1 MKQLIQNIEQSAD
14 YILNLCKQKPLI
26 GIILGSGLGD
36 LADDIQDSIKV
47 PYAQIPH
54 FPVSTVVGHE
64 GQLVIGELEGKIVLA
79 MQGRFHY
86 YEGYPMEDVTYP
98 IRVMKQLGIEKLIV
112 TNAAGAV
119 NKSFRPGDL
128 MLISDHINLS
138 GTNPLIGRNMDTF
151 GVRFP
156 DLSSA
161 YSEPL
166 RIMARKVAKEH
177 DIDLKEGVYTFFSGP
192 TYETPAEVRMARVL
206 GSDAVGMSTAP
217 EVIVAVHSG
226 IEVVGISCLTNM
238 AAGILDQPLNHDEV
252 IQTSQ
257 LAKVKFTT
265 LIKQLLKNI

>member
-1 MKQLIQNIEQSAD
+1 MKQLIQNIQQSAD
-14 YILNLCKQKPLI
+14 YILNLCNQKPSI

-36 LADDIQDSIKV
+36 LADEIQDSIKI

-64 GQLVIGELEGKIVLA
+64 GQLVIGKLEGKIVLA

-86 YEGYPMEDVTYP
+86 YEGYPMQDVTYP

-119 NKSFRPGDL
+119 NKSFIPGDL

-156 DLSSA
+156 DLSNA
-161 YSEPL
+161 YSESL
-166 RIMARKVAKEH
+166 RNIARKVAKEQ

-206 GSDAVGMSTAP
+206 GSDAV
-217 EVIVAVHSG
+217 
-226 IEVVGISCLTNM
+226 
-238 AAGILDQPLNHDEV
+238 
-252 IQTSQ
+252 
-257 LAKVKFTT
+257 
-265 LIKQLLKNI
+265 